1 MPNSRLLLLALAL
14 AVAHSYPNQ
23 PMDGNLTSPDP
34 TDAQHSSHGR
44 ALQTRHTI
52 VADSPTSVVEQ
63 WETQLFTLSL
73 GLLLLVLAPVLLV
86 GAEVAAAR
94 FAKLLKQARSLTCA
108 DAPSDRPR
116 KRFNAH
122 VVHTQGVMT
131 VGPSWSDADTG
142 VSWGASL
149 ADKLDTCSVGLLEQA
164 GAAPPGQPT
173 PFYPPRFT
181 PSAAPRRP
189 SIDRRLSEPGAS
201 SDAASA
207 DAAFNPE
214 TRFDAAR
221 AGGQQPAIPPLGL
234 SVPNLIQRVS
244 SGLGGLLGGLGGLL
258 VSPQKAAAAA
268 AAAAVTAGEAEA
280 HMSTEQAAVRIQARL
295 RPHPHTRPHPHPH
308 PHPHPIPRR
317 VSVPTRRGA
326 T

>member
-44 ALQTRHTI
+44 ALQSRHTI

-122 VVHTQGVMT
+122 VVHTQGVMS

-149 ADKLDTCSVGLLEQA
+149 ADKLDTVPVGLPVGLLEQA
-164 GAAPPGQPT
+164 GVAPPGQPT

-189 SIDRRLSEPGAS
+189 SIDRRLSEPGAA

-207 DAAFNPE
+207 DESF
-214 TRFDAAR
+214 TRLAKSDGMGERSSVGPLRIKRSVDVFVWKEQER
-221 AGGQQPAIPPLGL
+221 EIEKEEGG
-234 SVPNLIQRVS
+234 R
-244 SGLGGLLGGLGGLL
+244 
-258 VSPQKAAAAA
+258 
-268 AAAAVTAGEAEA
+268 
-280 HMSTEQAAVRIQARL
+280 
-295 RPHPHTRPHPHPH
+295 TRTYKVYEYE
-308 PHPHPIPRR
+308 REW
-317 VSVPTRRGA
+317 VSVYEASDIPNSNRFKHAAGHHNPFLKVNLLADT
-326 T
+326 

>member
-116 KRFNAH
+116 RRFNAH

-142 VSWGASL
+142 VSWGATL
-149 ADKLDTCSVGLLEQA
+149 ANKLDTDSVGLLDQA
-164 GAAPPGQPT
+164 GVAPPGQPV
-173 PFYPPRFT
+173 PAPRFT
-181 PSAAPRRP
+181 PSSAQRRP
-189 SIDRRLSEPGAS
+189 SIDRRLSEPGAA

-207 DAAFNPE
+207 DESF
-214 TRFDAAR
+214 TRLAKSDEM
-221 AGGQQPAIPPLGL
+221 GGRSSVGPLRIKRN
-234 SVPNLIQRVS
+234 VDVF
-244 SGLGGLLGGLGGLL
+244 
-258 VSPQKAAAAA
+258 VW
-268 AAAAVTAGEAEA
+268 
-280 HMSTEQAAVRIQARL
+280 TEREREIEKEEQGR
-295 RPHPHTRPHPHPH
+295 TRTYTVYEYE
-308 PHPHPIPRR
+308 RDW
-317 VSVPTRRGA
+317 VSVYEASDIPNSNRFKRAAGHRNPFLKVHLLSDT
-326 T
+326 